1 MLYLT
6 GGSRGSVSEGEVR
19 EVSEVGEVSEV
30 REGREE
36 SEVRGRRKLTPF

>member
-30 REGREE
+30 REE